1 MTECK
6 TMNFKDFDT
15 KSAFIAIVGRPN
27 VGKSSL
33 LNALVG
39 EKVAAVSAKPQ
50 TTRTRITGILTK
62 DKTQFVFIDTP
73 GLHKPRTKLAD
84 FMVKQVGDSV
94 SDVDLAVLV
103 TEPKGEICAA
113 EKELMQRF
121 KDLHMP
127 AILCVNKIDTLE
139 HKEEM
144 LEKIALFSKEF
155 DFEQVV
161 PISALQ
167 NDGIDILVSVLDGYA
182 KPGPHYFADDSLTDQ
197 PERAIVAE
205 LIRERILV
213 DLENEVPH
221 GVAVSIESMKE
232 RKDKDIVDIDAMIY
246 CEKDSHKGIIIGKKG
261 AMLKKI
267 GTEARSS
274 IERFLDCRVNLQC
287 WVKVKEDW
295 RNREGLLRNFGFTEE

>member
-1 MTECK
+1 M
-6 TMNFKDFDT
+6 
-15 KSAFIAIVGRPN
+15 
-27 VGKSSL
+27 
-33 LNALVG
+33 
-39 EKVAAVSAKPQ
+39 
-50 TTRTRITGILTK
+50 
-62 DKTQFVFIDTP
+62 
-73 GLHKPRTKLAD
+73 
-84 FMVKQVGDSV
+84 
-94 SDVDLAVLV
+94 
-103 TEPKGEICAA
+103 
-113 EKELMQRF
+113 
-121 KDLHMP
+121 
-127 AILCVNKIDTLE
+127 
-139 HKEEM
+139 
-144 LEKIALFSKEF
+144 
-155 DFEQVV
+155 

-232 RKDKDIVDIDAMIY
+232 REGKDIVDIDAMIY

-267 GTEARSS
+267 GTEARASL
-274 IERFLDCRVNLQC
+274 ERFLGCKVNLQC

>member
-167 NDGIDILVSVLDGYA
+167 NVGIDILVSVLDGYA

-221 GVAVSIESMKE
+221 GVAISIESMKE
-232 RKDKDIVDIDAMIY
+232 REDKDIVDIDAMIY

>member
-161 PISALQ
+161 PMSALQ

-182 KPGPHYFADDSLTDQ
+182 KQGPHYFADDSLTDQ

-232 RKDKDIVDIDAMIY
+232 REDKDIVDIDAMIY

>member
-1 MTECK
+1 M
-6 TMNFKDFDT
+6 DT
-15 KSAFIAIVGRPN
+15 KSAFVAIVGRPN

-33 LNALVG
+33 LNTLIG

-62 DKTQFVFIDTP
+62 GLTQFVFIDTP

-94 SDVDLAVLV
+94 ADVDIAILV
-103 TEPKGEICAA
+103 TEPKGEITSA
-113 EKELMQRF
+113 ERELIERF
-121 KDLHMP
+121 KTLKMP
-127 AILCVNKIDTLE
+127 AILCINKIDILE

-144 LEKIALFSKEF
+144 LEKIAAFSKEY

-161 PISALQ
+161 PISALKK
-167 NDGIDILVSVLDGYA
+167 DGIDILVDILDSYA
-182 KPGPHYFADDSLTDQ
+182 KQGPHYFADDSLTDQ

-205 LIRERILV
+205 LIRERMLV

-221 GVAVSIESMKE
+221 GIAVSIESMKE
-232 RKDKDIVDIDAMIY
+232 RDGKDLTDIEAIIY

-261 AMLKKI
+261 AMLKTI
-267 GTEARSS
+267 GSEARTN
-274 IERFLDCRVNLQC
+274 IERFLGCKVNLQL

-295 RNREGLLRNFGFTEE
+295 RNRDGLLRNFGFTEE